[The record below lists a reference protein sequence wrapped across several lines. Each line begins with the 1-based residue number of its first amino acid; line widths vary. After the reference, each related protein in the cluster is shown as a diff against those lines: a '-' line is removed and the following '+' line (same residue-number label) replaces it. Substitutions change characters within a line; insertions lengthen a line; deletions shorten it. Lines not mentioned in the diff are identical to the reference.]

1 MPTHAQIAAQLLR
14 DAAMMMRT
22 IGEQNAALKA
32 QIDDNAALFEQVADL
47 VEKDPTGSIPD

>member
-22 IGEQNAALKA
+22 IGEQNAGLKA

-47 VEKDPTGSIPD
+47 VEKDPTGSLPD